1 MCTKTWLW
9 NDQGQHL
16 NTNHLVTEQKIQ
28 CTVTTPICSGIGIA
42 TVHSIKY
49 LFHFRKIPWK
59 LIILFSEKFSA
70 NDVLTNIIFLF
81 LNQKYSHIK

>member
-16 NTNHLVTEQKIQ
+16 NTNHVVKEQKIE

-49 LFHFRKIPWK
+49 LFCFRKIPYK
-59 LIILFSEKFSA
+59 LITLISDEFSA
-70 NDVLTNIIFLF
+70 NDIWTNIIFWF
-81 LNQKYSHIK
+81 LNQKYPHIK